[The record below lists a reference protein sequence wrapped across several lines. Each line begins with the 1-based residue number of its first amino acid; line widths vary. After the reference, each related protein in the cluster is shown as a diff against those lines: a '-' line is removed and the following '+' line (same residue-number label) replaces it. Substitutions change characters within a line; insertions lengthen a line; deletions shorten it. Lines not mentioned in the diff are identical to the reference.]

1 MPVRIGTASWTIPRH
16 NAAEFP
22 AEGTSLERYA
32 SRFGV
37 TEINS
42 SFHRPHRASTWE
54 RWRDSVQATFR
65 FSVKLP
71 KTITHQARLA
81 NCEALLDEFL
91 ASAAL
96 LGDKLAVLLVQLPPK
111 LEFDP
116 AVARPFFTEMKAKSP
131 VALACE
137 PRNASWFQAEAD
149 ALLAELSVA
158 RVAADPA
165 ICGAAARPGGWSGLR
180 YWRLHGSPNMYRSSY
195 SDRIDEYAALIRE
208 FDSAAAESWCIFDN
222 TASSAATGD
231 ALAVASALK
240 C

>member
-1 MPVRIGTASWTIPRH
+1 MAVRIGTAGWTIAREH
-16 NAAEFP
+16 AADFP
-22 AEGTSLERYA
+22 AEGSSLERYA

-37 TEINS
+37 AEVNS

-54 RWRDSVQATFR
+54 RWRDNVQATFR

-71 KTITHQARLA
+71 KTITHHARLS
-81 NCEALLDEFL
+81 NCATLVDEFL
-91 ASAAL
+91 ASVAL
-96 LGDKLAVLLVQLPPK
+96 LGEKLGVLLVQLPPK

-116 AVARPFFTEMKAKSP
+116 AVVRSFFTEMKAKSP

-137 PRNASWFQAEAD
+137 PRNASWFQPEAE

-231 ALAVASALK
+231 ALAVVRAVE